1 MGMVSTYK
9 DWMEST
15 SLIYRIYRVLSA
27 FKDRMESTSSI
38 YKIYRVV
45 STFKVKMESTSSIY
59 RIYRD
64 GFYLQRQDGE
74 YFFDIQNI

>member
-1 MGMVSTYK
+1 MESTSSIYRIYRVVSTFFK
-9 DWMEST
+9 DRLEST
-15 SLIYRIYRVLSA
+15 SLIYRIYRV
-27 FKDRMESTSSI
+27 
-38 YKIYRVV
+38 V
-45 STFKVKMESTSSIY
+45 STFKERMESTSSIY